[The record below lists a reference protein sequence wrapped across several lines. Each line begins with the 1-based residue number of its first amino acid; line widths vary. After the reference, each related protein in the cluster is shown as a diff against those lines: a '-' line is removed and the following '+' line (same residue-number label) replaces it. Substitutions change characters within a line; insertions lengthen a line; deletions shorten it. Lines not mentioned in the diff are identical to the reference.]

1 MTGSMSP
8 IAKEKRKRT
17 PAVMYPPPNLRDK
30 REEFFNPLIDA
41 K

>member
-8 IAKEKRKRT
+8 ITKDMRKRT
-17 PAVMYPPPNLRDK
+17 PAVMYPPPNFREM